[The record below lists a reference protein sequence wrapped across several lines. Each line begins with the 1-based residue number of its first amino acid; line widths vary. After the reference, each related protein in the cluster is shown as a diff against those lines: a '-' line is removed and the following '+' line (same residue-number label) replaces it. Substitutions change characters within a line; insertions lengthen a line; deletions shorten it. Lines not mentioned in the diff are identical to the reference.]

1 MIATVQPQEELPV
14 ATPARRAHVAVVIPC
29 HNEELTIAAV
39 VREFRAALPGAPVF
53 VCDNNSSDRT
63 VAEAEQAG
71 AIVIEERRQGKGYAV
86 QTLFR
91 RVDADIYVMVDG
103 DGTYPASAVQ
113 SLIDPVQRGEA
124 DMVIG
129 SRLTETSRSDFRW
142 LNRFGNRA
150 FLRVLQWIFGVR
162 LTDLLSGY
170 RAFSR
175 RLVKGTPLFGG
186 GFETEVEITIKSLQR
201 RFEVR
206 EVPVD
211 LSARP
216 TGSSSKIRV
225 VRDGII
231 ILSNM
236 LALFRD
242 YRPLAFFGSIALVL
256 MAAGFVFGGIVIVE
270 FFRTGLIGR
279 MPSAILAVGL
289 VLAGLINFIMGVIL
303 HTIAQRFREV
313 ESQLQALADRRGG
326 WRGEDESPR
335 P

>member
-1 MIATVQPQEELPV
+1 MTAIAQQNHPV
-14 ATPARRAHVAVVIPC
+14 ATPARRTHIAVVIPC
-29 HNEELTIAAV
+29 HNEELTIANV
-39 VREFRAALPGAPVF
+39 VREFRAALPEAAVF

-63 VAEAEQAG
+63 VDEAKRAG
-71 AIVIEERRQGKGYAV
+71 AIILEEKRQGKGYAV

-103 DGTYPASAVQ
+103 DGTYPAAAVH
-113 SLIDPVQRGEA
+113 SLIDPVLRGEA

-142 LNRFGNRA
+142 LNRFGNHA

-216 TGSSSKIRV
+216 AGSSSKIRV

-242 YRPLAFFGSIALVL
+242 YRPLAFFGTAALL
-256 MAAGFVFGGIVIVE
+256 LWAAGFALGAVVVVE
-270 FFRTGLIGR
+270 FVKTGFIGR

-289 VLAGLINFIMGVIL
+289 VLAGLINFIVGVIL

-313 ESQLQALADRRGG
+313 ESQLQAIADRRGG
-326 WRGEDESPR
+326 WRGEDEPPR
-335 P
+335 T